1 MRKIPP
7 VSQMWL
13 ESRFTDAVLGAAI
26 HYIAT
31 AERSADAIWD
41 APTEEEL
48 VKIKAVAGEW
58 LKAGCYEVKPVYKW
72 WRHRFMLAE
81 IVTL

>member
-13 ESRFTDAVLGAAI
+13 ESRFTDVVLGAAI
-26 HYIAT
+26 HYVAT

-41 APTEEEL
+41 SPTEEEL
-48 VKIKAVAGEW
+48 VKIKAIAGEW
-58 LKAGCYEVKPVYKW
+58 IKAGCYEVKPVYSW
-72 WRHRFMLAE
+72 WDRKIELAE
-81 IVTL
+81 MVAL